1 MESRSDNPAHTI
13 VIGSSEK
20 WWHLPWRE
28 AWESRGL
35 FSFFLWKD
43 VRVRYKQTFMG
54 LLWAMLQPV
63 MEMIVFTLVFGEI
76 YAQSV
81 TNVPYYLFV
90 YAGLLPWTYIATTV
104 SSSTQSLVAN
114 ADIIK
119 RIYFPRFLLPVAV
132 AVTKMIDFGVALV
145 IMIILMAFEG
155 VPIGMPLL
163 AVPLA
168 CPLLLLAAIG
178 ASFWLSALN
187 ALYRDVGL
195 ILPYFLRL
203 SMFLTPVVYPLGS
216 LSPTVQTIL
225 WINPLTSA
233 VELSRAALLP
243 QQLVQWNLVAIGTLL
258 CVALTVSGFL
268 FFRRMESRILDTL

>member
-1 MESRSDNPAHTI
+1 MDSSAENPAYTI
-13 VIGSSEK
+13 VIGPSEK
-20 WWHLPWRE
+20 WWHFPLRE
-28 AWESRGL
+28 TWESRGL

-54 LLWAMLQPV
+54 LLWAMMQPV
-63 MEMIVFTLVFGEI
+63 LEMIVFTIVFGDI
-76 YAQSV
+76 YAKSV
-81 TNVPYYLFV
+81 SNVPYYLFV

-104 SSSTQSLVAN
+104 SSSTQCLVAH
-114 ADIIK
+114 ADIMK
-119 RIYFPRFLLPVAV
+119 RVYFPRFLLPVAV
-132 AVTKMIDFGVALV
+132 SVTQLIDVGVALL
-145 IMIILMAFEG
+145 IMIILMVIED

-163 AVPLA
+163 AIPIA
-168 CPLLLLAAIG
+168 SILLLIAAIG

-203 SMFLTPVVYPLGS
+203 SMFLTPVVYPLDS
-216 LSPTVQTIL
+216 LSPTVRTII

-243 QQLVQWNLVAIGTLL
+243 QELVEWKLVGIGTLL
-258 CVALTVSGFL
+258 CIALTVSGFL
-268 FFRRMESRILDTL
+268 FFRKMESRILDTL